1 MVQSLGLSSA
11 TRFFCADRL
20 NSPGNPHLKPEEQFG
35 GFVNAVSQFGES
47 AGHALVAAAYALHI
61 GGGFAG
67 LVSGFVAVF
76 APKGGRLHRVAG
88 TVFVAAMT
96 VMAAFALV
104 ISLVLPDP
112 VNLVISVFAFYL
124 IFTAWLTVRRR
135 NGRIGLAEKGA
146 LVLCL
151 ILLAPFATLSFQ
163 LMTGLKPFLT
173 SSVALKGPIVIAI
186 TGFAVVL
193 AIAAIGDIKTM
204 FAGGISGAPRIAR
217 HLWRMCLGLTLATG
231 SAFTNGFARLLPGPY
246 HVPAAFFLPQF
257 VPLLLLFFWMIRVRM
272 TGWYRANPAANN
284 VDNGG
289 LLPLA

>member
-173 SSVALKGPIVIAI
+173 SSVALKGRSSLPSRVLQLCWRLRRSVTSRPCLPAVSPARPGSRATYGACVLGSPWLQARPSPTDSRDCCRPLPC
-186 TGFAVVL
+186 TGRVFP
-193 AIAAIGDIKTM
+193 AAIR
-204 FAGGISGAPRIAR
+204 AAA
-217 HLWRMCLGLTLATG
+217 
-231 SAFTNGFARLLPGPY
+231 SAFLLDDPRSNDWLVSG
-246 HVPAAFFLPQF
+246 QS
-257 VPLLLLFFWMIRVRM
+257 RSQQR
-272 TGWYRANPAANN
+272 R
-284 VDNGG
+284 
-289 LLPLA
+289 